1 MEKNSGMLEVFA
13 ADSEATSEEIAAVE
27 RAAWIANNVKNS
39 DCFREFMAGRKL
51 IETNGRT
58 PDEVA
63 AHLQSIA
70 GAVPVSFYFR
80 CLTASQKCNSPTA
93 AIAYRQPPDPAVFFN
108 RAYYDVTSADFDIYE
123 LAGSLA
129 HEALG
134 HSLGGY
140 DHAFDW
146 TPDRDF
152 SVPYSI
158 SGASSRNG
166 DAFQHCRQT
175 LGYSD

>member
-1 MEKNSGMLEVFA
+1 MLETA
-13 ADSEATSEEIAAVE
+13 PADHEVTAQEIAVVE
-27 RAAWIANNVKNS
+27 RATTIANHVKNS
-39 DCFREFMAGRKL
+39 DCFREFMASRQLTG
-51 IETNGRT
+51 TNGRT

-63 AHLQSIA
+63 AHLQSIS
-70 GAVPVSFYFR
+70 GTVPFSFYFH
-80 CLTASQKCNSPTA
+80 CLAASQKCNSPTS

-108 RAYYDVTSADFDIYE
+108 RAYFDVTGADFDIYE

-158 SGASSRNG
+158 SGASRSNG
-166 DAFQHCRQT
+166 DAFQYCRQI
-175 LGYSD
+175 LGYSG